1 MLAELLDIPSATG
14 VLGLDGANGSVKVE
28 RELEGGAME
37 VVELPKPC
45 LLAIQTGANQVRYA
59 SLKGIMQAK
68 KKPMDVKTAADLG
81 VADQV
86 GAGAAKVVVDK
97 VYVPTKSD
105 TAEILQ
111 GSTDEIVSQLVGKI
125 KELGLL

>member
-1 MLAELLDIPSATG
+1 
-14 VLGLDGANGSVKVE
+14 
-28 RELEGGAME
+28 ME

-68 KKPMDVKTAADLG
+68 KKPVDVKTAGDLG
-81 VADQV
+81 IGDQV
-86 GAGAAKVVVDK
+86 GAGAAKVK
-97 VYVPTKSD
+97 VTKIYVPPKSD
-105 TAEILQ
+105 TAELYE
-111 GSTDEIVSQLVGKI
+111 GSTDEIVGQLVGKI